1 MNTFFRISVMF
12 CLSVLLMVP
21 VIAQDAPAF
30 GFGDPEASEDTEFSG
45 NAVAGNT
52 GTASPVSLSGEFS
65 AQGILFN
72 DSITATGKRESYDIG
87 SLFSG
92 VLNLSVT
99 GSRADGVLSVEA
111 VPDENVPFVVDEAYA
126 RVYLGKADLE
136 AGLRKLT
143 WGRADSQGPLDVINP
158 QDQSDLTVLD
168 ELERKIA
175 RPLVR
180 LSYSLA
186 PMTRIEA
193 VYLPS
198 FEGDQFASDGRWVPG
213 MMTELA
219 ESMLVVAGMYGIPP
233 GNISSSDI
241 DTSGLGYSQAGVRFT
256 TTLGSVDFGAQYF
269 YGYLKRPSVRIN
281 IVPATSLTV
290 ETFHNPYHQIG
301 LDCATVLAGFNLR
314 AELGANI
321 TDDLSG
327 DKSDVYNPSVVWSL
341 GFDRDV
347 VAGINLNLQGS
358 GSVRLMDNNV
368 GSENFDFEDGTD
380 VTKTRITAIIS
391 KKLYRDQI
399 ELKTTAITGIED
411 RDYYIIPAVSWT
423 RDDVVFEFSAGFFGG
438 RETGELGCYD
448 DNDYLKG
455 SVTLSF

>member
-1 MNTFFRISVMF
+1 MNVLYRTLAVTSISVM
-12 CLSVLLMVP
+12 LMGQGF
-21 VIAQDAPAF
+21 AQDAPAF
-30 GFGDPEASEDTEFSG
+30 GFGDPDSSGEPERSG
-45 NAVAGNT
+45 NAVADIPGPD
-52 GTASPVSLSGEFS
+52 SPVSFSGELS
-65 AQGILFN
+65 AQGLLFI
-72 DSITATGKRESYDIG
+72 DSIADTEKRESYDIG

-111 VPDENVPFVVDEAYA
+111 VPDEDFPFEIDEAYVRA
-126 RVYLGKADLE
+126 YLGKADFE
-136 AGLRKLT
+136 AGLRKLI

-158 QDQSDLTVLD
+158 QDQSDLTVVD

-175 RPLVR
+175 RPLVH
-180 LSYSLA
+180 LSYSIA

-198 FEGDQFASDGRWVPG
+198 FEGEQFASEGRWVPG
-213 MMTELA
+213 MMSELSA
-219 ESMLVVAGMYGIPP
+219 SMQQLVIAYAIPLAG
-233 GNISSSDI
+233 ISSSEEN
-241 DTSGLGYSQAGVRFT
+241 TSGLGHSQAGLRFT

-269 YGYLKRPSVRIN
+269 YGYLKRPSVRVTL
-281 IVPATSLTV
+281 VPALSLAV
-290 ETFHNPYHQIG
+290 EIFHNPYHQIG

-327 DKSDVYNPSVVWSL
+327 DKPDVYNPSVVWSL
-341 GFDRDV
+341 GFDRDIL
-347 VAGINLNLQGS
+347 AGINLNLQGS
-358 GSVRLMDNNV
+358 GSVRLIDDKV
-368 GSENFDFEDGTD
+368 GSEKFDFEDGTD

-423 RDDVVFEFSAGFFGG
+423 RDDVVFELSAGFFGG
-438 RETGELGCYD
+438 RETGELGCYY

-455 SVTLSF
+455 SVTLNF

>member
-1 MNTFFRISVMF
+1 MNVVYRAFAAAY
-12 CLSVLLMVP
+12 LSLLLMVP

-30 GFGDPEASEDTEFSG
+30 GFGDPDASGEPEVPGDSG
-45 NAVAGNT
+45 T
-52 GTASPVSLSGEFS
+52 DYSGTASSLKISGELS
-65 AQGILFN
+65 AQGIVFI
-72 DSITATGKRESYDIG
+72 DSLGDSDKRESYDIG
-87 SLFSG
+87 DFFLG
-92 VLNLSVT
+92 EIDLSVT
-99 GSRADGVLSVEA
+99 GSRADGFLAIET
-111 VPDENVPFVVDEAYA
+111 VPDEDPVFEIDEAYVRA
-126 RVYLGKADLE
+126 YLGKADFE

-180 LSYSLA
+180 LSYSVA

-198 FEGDQFASDGRWVPG
+198 FEGEQFASEGRWVPG
-213 MMTELA
+213 MMNELA
-219 ESMLVVAGMYGIPP
+219 ASMLLVAGMYFIPP
-233 GNISSSDI
+233 TEISSTHV
-241 DTSGLGYSQAGVRFT
+241 DTGSLGYSQAGVRFT
-256 TTLGSVDFGAQYF
+256 TTIGSVDFGAQYF
-269 YGYLKRPSVRIN
+269 YGYLKRPAVRV
-281 IVPATSLTV
+281 IVVPETSLTV

-327 DKSDVYNPSVVWSL
+327 DKPDVYNPSVVWSL

-380 VTKTRITAIIS
+380 VTKTRITAIVS
-391 KKLYRDQI
+391 KKLYREQI

-438 RETGELGCYD
+438 RESGELGCYD

-455 SVTLSF
+455 SVTLKF